1 MAPSDGEL
9 ARFAGRLR
17 VLTFDE
23 LKAAGL
29 SRKAIRHR
37 VDQGR
42 LQEWCTG
49 VYMVGPAPPHPLSQ
63 AQAAIKSCT
72 GKAWISHAWTHY
84 VLGYGPVPSL
94 PVDVTVTSGSRRGR
108 PGKVYVHHSYLLED
122 RDVTT
127 RHGIPV
133 TTAAR
138 AILDEAATKSIVEL
152 EALKADAEVAK
163 VLTEPQLRDVVGRAG
178 RHRGVAKLLRL
189 LDETN
194 GLTRSEAE
202 RILRRLLQAA
212 GLPQPHTDYPIG
224 RFKADFAWPALKL
237 IVEFDS
243 YKHHDHRRAF
253 RHDKRRT
260 AWLSSQGWTVLP
272 ITSDLLRN
280 EPFAVVAMI
289 SGAIAHAS
297 A

>member
-9 ARFAGRLR
+9 SRLAGRLR
-17 VLTFDE
+17 VLTLDE
-23 LKAAGL
+23 LRTAGV

-37 VDQGR
+37 VEQGR

-49 VYMVGPAPPHPLSQ
+49 VYLVGPAPAHPLSQ

-72 GKAWISHAWTHY
+72 GPAWISHSWTHF
-84 VLGYGPVPSL
+84 VLGYRPAPSL

-108 PGKVYVHHSYLLED
+108 PGKVYVHHSYVLEE
-122 RDVTT
+122 RDTT
-127 RHGIPV
+127 ARHGIP
-133 TTAAR
+133 TLTAAR
-138 AILDEAATKSIVEL
+138 AMLDEAATKSITEL
-152 EALKADAEVAK
+152 EALKAEAEVAK
-163 VLTEPQLRDVVGRAG
+163 ALTEPQLRNVLSRAG
-178 RHRGVAKLLRL
+178 RHKGVTKLVRL

-202 RILRRLLQAA
+202 RILRRILRAA
-212 GLPQPHTDYPIG
+212 GLPQPQTDFKIG
-224 RFKADFAWPALKL
+224 PFYADFAWPALRL

-243 YKHHDHRRAF
+243 YRHHDHRKAF
-253 RHDKRRT
+253 RDDKRRA
-260 AWLSSQGWTVLP
+260 AWLSSQGWTVVP

-280 EPFAVVAMI
+280 EPLAVVAMI

>member
-9 ARFAGRLR
+9 TLRAGRLR
-17 VLTFDE
+17 VLTLEE
-23 LKAAGL
+23 LRAAGL
-29 SRKAIRHR
+29 SRKAIRYR
-37 VDQGR
+37 VEQDR
-42 LQEWCTG
+42 LQHWCDG
-49 VYMVGPAPPHPLSQ
+49 VYIVGPAEVHPLSQ
-63 AQAAIKSCT
+63 ALAATKACT
-72 GKAWISHAWTHY
+72 GPAWVSHAWTHY

-94 PVDVTVTSGSRRGR
+94 PVDVTATSGSRRGR
-108 PGKVYVHHSYLLED
+108 PGKVWVHHSYLLES
-122 RDVTT
+122 RDVTV

-138 AILDEAATKSIVEL
+138 ALLDEAATKSIVEL

-163 VLTEPQLRDVVGRAG
+163 VLTEPQLRDVVIRAG
-178 RHRGVAKLLRL
+178 RRRGVTKLLRL

-202 RILRRLLQAA
+202 RILRRLLRAA
-212 GLPQPHTDYPIG
+212 GLPQPRTDFKIG
-224 RFKADFAWPALKL
+224 RFYADFAWPALKL
-237 IVEFDS
+237 LVEFDS
-243 YKHHDHRRAF
+243 YKHHDHRKAF
-253 RHDKRRT
+253 RDDKRR
-260 AWLSSQGWTVLP
+260 AGWLSSQGWTVVP

-280 EPFAVVAMI
+280 EPLAVVALI

>member
-9 ARFAGRLR
+9 SRLAGRLR
-17 VLTFDE
+17 VLTLQE
-23 LKAAGL
+23 LKKAGL
-29 SRKAIRHR
+29 SRQAIRYR
-37 VDQGR
+37 VEQGR
-42 LQEWCTG
+42 LQEWCAG
-49 VYMVGPAPPHPLSQ
+49 VYLVGPAEPHPLSQ
-63 AQAAIKSCT
+63 AQAAIKSCA
-72 GKAWISHAWTHY
+72 GPAWISHAWTHF
-84 VLGYGPVPSL
+84 VLGYRPAPPL

-108 PGKVYVHHSYLLED
+108 PGKVYVHYSCLLEP
-122 RDVTT
+122 RDATL
-127 RHGIPV
+127 RYGIPV

-138 AILDEAATKSIVEL
+138 AILDEAAAKSTVEL

-178 RHRGVAKLLRL
+178 RHKGVTKLLRV

-202 RILRRLLQAA
+202 RILRRLLRAA
-212 GLPQPHTDYPIG
+212 GLPQPQTDYRIG

-243 YKHHDHRRAF
+243 YKHHDHRKAF
-253 RHDKRRT
+253 REDKRRA
-260 AWLSSQGWTVLP
+260 AWLSSQGWTVVP
-272 ITSDLLRN
+272 ITSDLLKH
-280 EPFAVVAMI
+280 EPLAVVAMI